1 MTDTVDLSALRGW
14 IDILHEA
21 NAQKK
26 RCEEA
31 IATARAKI
39 EEALG
44 DLEVGCLDDT
54 PVVRYTHVTSTRF
67 DTSKAKKLLPADLY
81 QACTS
86 TTTTRRFTLV
96 DQEQS

>member
-1 MTDTVDLSALRGW
+1 MSETVDLAGVQGW
-14 IDILHEA
+14 IDILREA
-21 NAQKK
+21 NSQKK

-31 IATARAKI
+31 IAAARAKI

-44 DLEVGCLDDT
+44 ESEVGCLEDA

-67 DTSKAKKLLPADLY
+67 DTTKAKKLLPADLY
-81 QACTS
+81 EACST

-96 DQEQS
+96 DQEQA